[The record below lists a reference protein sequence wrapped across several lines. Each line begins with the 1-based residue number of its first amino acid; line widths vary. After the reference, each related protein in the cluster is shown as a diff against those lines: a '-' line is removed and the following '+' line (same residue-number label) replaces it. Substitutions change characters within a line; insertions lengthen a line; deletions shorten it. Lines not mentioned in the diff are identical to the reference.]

1 MDDIQQFYEA
11 LPSGHRD
18 LFTQLLGEI
27 GGGPGEAE
35 RLAKEFAELKAEIDR
50 VNKRREALG
59 ARLDTVEAIHDQL
72 RARMAGRQSLALDL
86 LAALLEAVAA
96 ELRQEIADL
105 RPHYR
110 LKRKAE
116 IAERLAAI
124 ERRRAIAAEVGA
136 AIGPARAL
144 APASKVGAH
153 AGER

>member
-1 MDDIQQFYEA
+1 MDDIRQFYEA

-35 RLAKEFAELKAEIDR
+35 GLAKELAELKAEIDR
-50 VNKRREALG
+50 VNQRREVLG
-59 ARLDTVEAIHDQL
+59 ARLDTVEALHERL
-72 RARMAGRQSLALDL
+72 RAHMAAKPSLALHL
-86 LAALLEAVAA
+86 LASLLEGVAS
-96 ELRQEIADL
+96 ELREEIADL

-116 IAERLAAI
+116 VTARLAAP
-124 ERRRAIAAEVGA
+124 ERRRAIAAEVGEAMGA
-136 AIGPARAL
+136 AT
-144 APASKVGAH
+144 H